1 MLHVMLWIYAAVQ
14 PLLLSISIITQQ
26 ARKEKKS
33 IPDEMVLG
41 VAIGDVVVVCTGLR
55 SIQTPWQTSVE
66 DIFNTV

>member
-14 PLLLSISIITQQ
+14 PLLLSIGIIALQT
-26 ARKEKKS
+26 RKEKKS
-33 IPDEMVLG
+33 IPDEMVLR
-41 VAIGDVVVVCTGLR
+41 VAIGDVVVVCTGLG